1 MVPARAAQ
9 QKVREV
15 EQLLE
20 LVVNF
25 QNDPMAVRIISSAT
39 LSLPLPHLNSL
50 VQLSLVQLALNQLPL
65 IQTST
70 ARGGRRT

>member
-1 MVPARAAQ
+1 MRGPCTRGTTE
-9 QKVREV
+9 VREV

-50 VQLSLVQLALNQLPL
+50 VPTLAGPACTDPNFH
-65 IQTST
+65 
-70 ARGGRRT
+70 